1 MAEWLERAVWREEL
15 EELKEAF
22 TVSHSRISLHFPKPS
37 ADSRKA

>member
-15 EELKEAF
+15 EEAF